1 MKLKTLEKAI
11 ILGIILSN
19 NMCGTIFAGELTNVV
34 ESPDGK
40 TVTITNENLYMQN
53 GKEPTVNGKTLAE
66 YQTVIVNK
74 DTSKNRD
81 FGLDVCTLQEGQ
93 HKDFS
98 NTDFIITMNGNAMN
112 ADALHLRN
120 WNNNVKI
127 KNFTAYVNTLNSD
140 AINIGHEST
149 SSTVEIMGNLT
160 AEVANGNGIR
170 ANSQITKSDTDM
182 NSTIIVHGLTNIT
195 ITGSNVKGEPIMSG
209 LYTPT
214 YNPAAVYA
222 GDSAAYYNLL
232 GWHGNESLGE
242 GRIFLIGDT
251 SLTTTGDK
259 NYGIFAGKNGNINV
273 NNLQIVS
280 TGNNSYGI
288 VAKNDNLIY
297 GSFDSSRNQYGSTI
311 VLNGEHNSIQMSGE
325 NSKAIYSESE
335 YGVVE
340 SGDNGIGN
348 LYATGLVEA
357 NNKGT
362 IDLTTIARSDDKEQ
376 GIVNVAS
383 VNKVQDKNESVFGS
397 EVVLFSH
404 NNANINFDTQ
414 KDNGVIGAV
423 KATDNGNI
431 TLTSSEG
438 NNNIASA
445 ANIADNG
452 DKVIS
457 AVYGKGEDSNID
469 ITASENGRN
478 NIATYTGN
486 SNQSTFADGDTESE
500 RTVWAQHGAVV
511 DITGATTII
520 SDNAENYYANG
531 YATNSK
537 GIAITAGSS
546 DKSYQSTPDHRSTVN
561 LNYSQDSYI
570 YGDIVSGYGGDI
582 NIGQLN
588 TQIRNGKNNNLHVQG
603 NILAGNG
610 GTLDIDFG
618 ENGTWYGR
626 ADDYQDAGSDHGA
639 GGENAFFNPAFS
651 NKIDEAGTVNITMGD
666 GSKWNLT
673 GQSWV
678 SNLNAANTTIDM
690 TFTNIKNEQQ
700 GIIDKNNSTHALT
713 IGKLEGSGNTFI
725 IGLNNENIAQS
736 DMLYIKEGTT
746 EVEVKVVGTIE
757 GIEKV
762 DENNELRFATV
773 GKGITLKID
782 EEGDSVVQAR
792 DGGMFNTNLIV
803 RTDENYVQ
811 NDTDND
817 KFNGG
822 KDLTEDKPGSGSVNE
837 LFKDTEANNWEI
849 IGQKQT
855 GLSDAGKT
863 VLNLSKVNYSN
874 AVYMDRFNKRM
885 GEARFI
891 DGDEGIWVRLRHD
904 RIGKENAFRSMN
916 TMYEIGYDVKQTK
929 DNGDHRIGFA
939 MDYMDGSSNFSEV
952 NGKGE
957 VSRKG
962 LWMYDSWVGEKGHY
976 RDFVAK
982 WGHLSNDFE
991 FISSAG
997 EAKGDFS
1004 NNVYSISAEFGKKND
1019 IGNNWYFEPQAQL
1032 QYAYVTDAEYKTTMA
1047 GKDQINVRNDA
1058 FDSLIARTGFRLGR
1072 DVNDSTTIYI
1082 KGDVMHEFLGD
1093 QDVYAKD
1100 GTTGG
1105 KWANVNYDNSG
1116 TWYDLGFGFAT
1127 KLSKTSYAFLDFE
1140 KSFGNDNDET
1150 YQINAGLQWS
1160 F

>member
-1 MKLKTLEKAI
+1 MKKILFSIMSCAIIPSTITYAGFDITEDETNGYILTGKDNASFTDYNFSEHGGMTLDKFKEIHIDVTDKPGLKTWSGRYDLP
-11 ILGIILSN
+11 N
-19 NMCGTIFAGELTNVV
+19 T
-34 ESPDGK
+34 D
-40 TVTITNENLYMQN
+40 LYI
-53 GKEPTVNGKTLAE
+53 TVNGSTE
-66 YQTVIVNK
+66 
-74 DTSKNRD
+74 
-81 FGLDVCTLQEGQ
+81 
-93 HKDFS
+93 
-98 NTDFIITMNGNAMN
+98 NTDGI
-112 ADALHLRN
+112 HLTN
-120 WNNNVKI
+120 WNPHIV
-127 KNFTAYVNTLNSD
+127 LNKYITNIYAPKSD
-140 AINIGHEST
+140 AINLSHDAT
-149 SSTVEIMGNLT
+149 S
-160 AEVANGNGIR
+160 AYANINDIDVYVQKAHGIR
-170 ANSQITKSDTDM
+170 ANANLRENNINT
-182 NSTIIVHGLTNIT
+182 IT
-195 ITGSNVKGEPIMSG
+195 INNSAKITTEGNGS
-209 LYTPT
+209 
-214 YNPAAVYA
+214 AAVYA
-222 GDSAAYYNLL
+222 GDSQKYFIFV
-232 GWHGNESLGE
+232 GSETKGQGQ
-242 GRIFLIGDT
+242 IFLNGDT
-251 SLTTTGDK
+251 IIKNAGDK
-259 NYGIFAGKNGNINV
+259 SYGVYAGKNGNISV
-273 NNLQIVS
+273 NNLYIE
-280 TGNNSYGI
+280 NNGKNGYGI
-288 VAKNDNLIY
+288 AAKNDNLIY
-297 GSFDSSRNQYGSTI
+297 GSLDASMNSYGSTI
-311 VLNGEHNSIQMSGE
+311 ALHGYSNNIIMAEGG
-325 NSKAIYSESE
+325 KALYADSE
-335 YGVVE
+335 YGKIVSGKFI
-340 SGDNGIGN
+340 SGDESNNYIGHIEEGKIGSLN
-348 LYATGLVEA
+348 VVGLVEA

-362 IDLTTIARSDDKEQ
+362 IDLTTIACSNAEKQ
-376 GIVNVAS
+376 GIVSIAS
-383 VNKVQDKNESVFGS
+383 VNKVQDRNEKDFGS

-404 NNANINFDTQ
+404 NNANIKFDTQ
-414 KDNGVIGAV
+414 KNNEFVGAV
-423 KATDNGNI
+423 KATENGNI
-431 TLTSSEG
+431 TVISSAG

-445 ANIADNG
+445 ANISDSGN
-452 DKVIS
+452 KVIS
-457 AVYGKGEDSNID
+457 AVYGKDSNID

-478 NIATYTGN
+478 IIATYTGN
-486 SNQSTFADGDTESE
+486 NNQSTLADNDTESE

-520 SDNAENYYANG
+520 SDNAENYYENG

-537 GIAITAGSS
+537 GIAIAAGSS

-561 LNYSQDSYI
+561 LKYSQDSYI
-570 YGDIVSGYGGDI
+570 YGDIVSAYGGDI

-588 TQIRNGKNNNLHVQG
+588 VQIRNGENNNLHVQG

-610 GTLDIDFG
+610 GTVDIDFG
-618 ENGTWYGR
+618 KNGIWYGR
-626 ADDYQDAGSDHGA
+626 ADDYQDAGSGHGD
-639 GGENAFFNPAFS
+639 GGENAFFNHAFI
-651 NKIDEAGTVNITMGD
+651 NKIEEAGTLNITMGD

-678 SNLNAANTTIDM
+678 SNLNATNTTIDM
-690 TFTNIKNEQQ
+690 TFTNIKNEQE

-725 IGLNNENIAQS
+725 IGLNNKNIVQS

-746 EVEVKVVGTIE
+746 EVDVKVVGTIE
-757 GIEKV
+757 GIENV

-811 NDTDND
+811 NDTNND
-817 KFNGG
+817 RFNGG
-822 KDLTEDKPGSGSVNE
+822 QYLTDDKPGSDSVNE

-863 VLNLSKVNYSN
+863 ILNLSKVNYSN

-891 DGDEGIWVRLRHD
+891 SGDEGMWVRLRHD

-916 TMYEIGYDVKQTK
+916 TMYEIGYDVKQAK
-929 DNGDHRIGFA
+929 ENGDHRIGFV

-976 RDFVAK
+976 RDFVVK

-991 FISSAG
+991 FVSSAG

-1047 GKDQINVRNDA
+1047 GKDQIDVRNDA
-1058 FDSLIARTGFRLGR
+1058 FDSLIARAGFRLGR
-1072 DVNDSTTIYI
+1072 DVNDLTTIYI
-1082 KGDVMHEFLGD
+1082 KGDIMHEILGD
-1093 QDVYAKD
+1093 QDIYAKD

-1105 KWANVNYDNSG
+1105 KWENVSYNNSG

-1127 KLSKTSYAFLDFE
+1127 KLNRTSYLFLDFE
-1140 KSFGNDNDET
+1140 KTFGNDNDET

>member
-1 MKLKTLEKAI
+1 MKKILSKKILFSIVSCTIIPSTIAYAGFDITGDETNGYILTGKDNASFTDYKSSEHGGMTLDKFKEIHINVTDKPGLKTYS
-11 ILGIILSN
+11 GRYDLSN
-19 NMCGTIFAGELTNVV
+19 T
-34 ESPDGK
+34 D
-40 TVTITNENLYMQN
+40 LYI
-53 GKEPTVNGKTLAE
+53 TVNGNTE
-66 YQTVIVNK
+66 
-74 DTSKNRD
+74 
-81 FGLDVCTLQEGQ
+81 
-93 HKDFS
+93 
-98 NTDFIITMNGNAMN
+98 NTDGIHLTNWNPHIVLNKYTANINAPKS
-112 ADALHLRN
+112 DALNLSHDATSAYATINDLE
-120 WNNNVKI
+120 
-127 KNFTAYVNTLNSD
+127 AYVQK
-140 AINIGHEST
+140 AH
-149 SSTVEIMGNLT
+149 
-160 AEVANGNGIR
+160 GIR
-170 ANSQITKSDTDM
+170 ANANLRENNINT
-182 NSTIIVHGLTNIT
+182 IT
-195 ITGSNVKGEPIMSG
+195 INNSAKITTAGNGS
-209 LYTPT
+209 
-214 YNPAAVYA
+214 AAVYA
-222 GDSAAYYNLL
+222 GDSQRYFLFW
-232 GWHGNESLGE
+232 GSETKGQGQ
-242 GRIFLIGDT
+242 IFLNGNTIIKNDGDG
-251 SLTTTGDK
+251 S
-259 NYGIFAGKNGNINV
+259 YGVYAGKNGNISV
-273 NNLQIVS
+273 NDLYIEN
-280 TGNNSYGI
+280 TGKDGYGI

-297 GSFDSSRNQYGSTI
+297 GSFDGSANRYGSSVALHGDDNTI
-311 VLNGEHNSIQMSGE
+311 IMSEDG
-325 NSKAIYSESE
+325 KALYADSE
-335 YGVVE
+335 YGKIVSGEFV
-340 SGDNGIGN
+340 SGDESNGYIGHIEDGTIGSLN
-348 LYATGLVEA
+348 VVGLVEA
-357 NNKGT
+357 NNKGV
-362 IDLTTIARSDDKEQ
+362 IDLTTEAHNNDDGQ
-376 GIVNVAS
+376 GVINIVS
-383 VNKVQDKNESVFGS
+383 VNKVQDKNENVFGS
-397 EVVLFSH
+397 EVVLLSH

-414 KDNGVIGAV
+414 KNNEIIGAV
-423 KATDNGNI
+423 KATDKGNI
-431 TLTSSEG
+431 ILSSSEG
-438 NNNIASA
+438 SNNIVSA
-445 ANIADNG
+445 ANIADSG

-457 AVYGKGEDSNID
+457 AIYGKDSNID

-478 NIATYTGN
+478 IIATYTGN
-486 SNQSTFADGDTESE
+486 SSQSTFADDDTESE

-520 SDNAENYYANG
+520 SDNAENYYENG

-561 LNYSQDSYI
+561 LKYSHDSYI

-582 NIGQLN
+582 NIEQLN
-588 TQIRNGKNNNLHVQG
+588 TQSKNGENNNLHVQG

-618 ENGTWYGR
+618 TNGTWYGR

-651 NKIDEAGTVNITMGD
+651 NKIEEAGTVNITMGN
-666 GSKWNLT
+666 GSKWSLT

-678 SNLNAANTTIDM
+678 SNLNATNTIIDM
-690 TFTNIKNEQQ
+690 TFTNIKNEQE
-700 GIIDKNNSTHALT
+700 GIIDKNSSTHALT
-713 IGKLEGSGNTFI
+713 IGKLEGYGNTFI
-725 IGLNNENIAQS
+725 IGLNNENITQS
-736 DMLYIKEGTT
+736 DMLYIKEGNT
-746 EVEVKVVGTIE
+746 EVDVKVVGTIE
-757 GIEKV
+757 GIESV
-762 DENNELRFATV
+762 NEQNALRFATV
-773 GKGITLKID
+773 GKGITLKVD
-782 EEGDSVVQAR
+782 EAGDSVVQAR

-803 RTDENYVQ
+803 RTDGDY
-811 NDTDND
+811 DHTDKDND

-822 KDLTEDKPGSGSVNE
+822 KDLTEDKPGTNSVNE

-863 VLNLSKVNYSN
+863 VLDLSKVNYSN

-904 RIGKENAFRSMN
+904 RIGKGNAFRSMN

-962 LWMYDSWVGEKGHY
+962 LWMYDSWLGEKGHY

-991 FISSAG
+991 FASAAG

-1019 IGNNWYFEPQAQL
+1019 IGNNWYFEPQVQL

-1047 GKDQINVRNDA
+1047 GKDQIDVRNDA
-1058 FDSLIARTGFRLGR
+1058 FDSLIARAGFRLGR
-1072 DVNDSTTIYI
+1072 DLNNSTTVYI

-1116 TWYDLGFGFAT
+1116 TWCDLGFGFAT
-1127 KLSKTSYAFLDFE
+1127 KLNKTSYAYLDFE
-1140 KSFGNDNDET
+1140 KSFGNDNEET

>member
-1 MKLKTLEKAI
+1 MDE
-11 ILGIILSN
+11 
-19 NMCGTIFAGELTNVV
+19 
-34 ESPDGK
+34 
-40 TVTITNENLYMQN
+40 Q
-53 GKEPTVNGKTLAE
+53 
-66 YQTVIVNK
+66 
-74 DTSKNRD
+74 D
-81 FGLDVCTLQEGQ
+81 FG
-93 HKDFS
+93 
-98 NTDFIITMNGNAMN
+98 
-112 ADALHLRN
+112 
-120 WNNNVKI
+120 
-127 KNFTAYVNTLNSD
+127 SD
-140 AINIGHEST
+140 SLG
-149 SSTVEIMGNLT
+149 
-160 AEVANGNGIR
+160 
-170 ANSQITKSDTDM
+170 
-182 NSTIIVHGLTNIT
+182 
-195 ITGSNVKGEPIMSG
+195 KGEIY
-209 LYTPT
+209 LK
-214 YNPAAVYA
+214 
-222 GDSAAYYNLL
+222 
-232 GWHGNESLGE
+232 
-242 GRIFLIGDT
+242 GDT
-251 SLTTTGDK
+251 FIETNHSE
-259 NYGIFAGKNGNINV
+259 NYGILAGKNGLVEINNIT
-273 NNLQIVS
+273 L
-280 TGNNSYGI
+280 TAKGKNSNGI
-288 VAKNDNLIY
+288 VADNKNLIY
-297 GSFDSSRNQYGSTI
+297 GDGKSTISNNWGITMDPLPDDLDNSANNYGSTV
-311 VLNGEHNSIQMSGE
+311 VLHGEKNNITMAEGG
-325 NSKAIYSESE
+325 KALYANSE
-335 YGVVE
+335 YGKIVSGHFI
-340 SGDNGIGN
+340 SGDENNYIEDGTIGSLN
-348 LYATGLVEA
+348 AVGLVEA

-362 IDLTTIARSDDKEQ
+362 INLTTIARSDDKEQ

-383 VNKVQDKNESVFGS
+383 VNKVQDKNENVFGS

-404 NNANINFDTQ
+404 NNANINFNTQ

-431 TLTSSEG
+431 TLTSGEG

-469 ITASENGRN
+469 ITAIENGRN

-520 SDNAENYYANG
+520 SDNAENYYENG

-588 TQIRNGKNNNLHVQG
+588 TQTRNGKNNNLHVQG

-610 GTLDIDFG
+610 GTLDINFG

-639 GGENAFFNPAFS
+639 GGESAFFNPAFS

-678 SNLNAANTTIDM
+678 SNLNATNTTIDM

-1047 GKDQINVRNDA
+1047 GKDQIDVRNDA
-1058 FDSLIARTGFRLGR
+1058 FDSLIARAGFRLGR